1 MCGYQAVTEKMKDQ
15 LPRIVESWSLA
26 SLPPVSESMLQQWR
40 QLIEAR
46 TGMVVEPN
54 RTTFLQTNLA
64 SRMRELGLSDYAAY
78 YKRITEAPDWMVE
91 WSVLVD
97 RLTVQETRFFRDFD
111 ALGTVE
117 KYIAELPRQQL
128 LDTPLEVWSVG
139 CATGEEVYTLCI
151 LINEALTNRGLKP
164 KFGVTGTDLSTPALS
179 KARVGIYP
187 ERRLVEVEQDI
198 QQRYF
203 TLVRPGHYQFD
214 QKLMKK
220 ACFVRENLSELQ
232 NALHF
237 NMQIIYCQNVLIYF
251 KKWRRR
257 EILRH
262 LTERLAPGGLLVLG
276 LGELTNW
283 QHPDLERLSTEHT
296 LAYRKKSGAS

>member
-1 MCGYQAVTEKMKDQ
+1 
-15 LPRIVESWSLA
+15 
-26 SLPPVSESMLQQWR
+26 MLQQWR

-97 RLTVQETRFFRDFD
+97 RLTVQETRFFRDTD
-111 ALGTVE
+111 ALRTVE

-128 LDTPLEVWSVG
+128 SQTPLEAWSVG

-151 LINEALTNRGLKP
+151 LINEALTQRGLKP
-164 KFGVTGTDLSTPALS
+164 KFGVTGTDISTPALN
-179 KARVGIYP
+179 KARTGIYP
-187 ERRLVEVEQDI
+187 ERRLVEVRPEI

-203 TLVRPGHYQFD
+203 ELVRPGQYQFD
-214 QKLMKK
+214 RALMKK
-220 ACFVRENLSELQ
+220 ACFVRENLAELQ

-237 NMQIIYCQNVLIYF
+237 RMQIIYCQNVLIYF

-296 LAYRKKSGAS
+296 LAYRKKSGAL